1 MAESENLLFDLLIL
15 VYSLAWLMF
24 LTHEHWG
31 QVTTTAGHIFELN
44 VLFNNTLYILVLI
57 LILDL
62 DFLPKGTMYNFLDTT
77 IHTSM
82 IYSFLVAMAGSQIET
97 AIFLKTLNV
106 NVNTMR
112 LANS

>member
-62 DFLPKGTMYNFLDTT
+62 DFLPKVACYVKCHFL
-77 IHTSM
+77 S
-82 IYSFLVAMAGSQIET
+82 
-97 AIFLKTLNV
+97 
-106 NVNTMR
+106 
-112 LANS
+112 